1 MRTIGIPMLEL
12 KAEEYNLYR
21 LVFAFSMGYLA
32 FIHAYRWLILSHYYI
47 DVTGP
52 IMQVQSV
59 WLGLI
64 AY

>member
-1 MRTIGIPMLEL
+1 
-12 KAEEYNLYR
+12 
-21 LVFAFSMGYLA
+21 MGYLA

-52 IMQVQSV
+52 IMQVQSG